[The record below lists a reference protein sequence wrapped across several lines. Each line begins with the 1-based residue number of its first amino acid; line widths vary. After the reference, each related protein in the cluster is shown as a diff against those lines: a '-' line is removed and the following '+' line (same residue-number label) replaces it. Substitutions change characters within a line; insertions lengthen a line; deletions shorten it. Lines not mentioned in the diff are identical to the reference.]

1 METITKH
8 YYKKNKLSI
17 ICLFLIKIILSFIL
31 ILLPIING
39 NIIGALTESL
49 DNDLFLNNI
58 RLLILLGIINI
69 IFTYLYSVKSSTT
82 KMDLSFYITSNILD
96 HLHKVPIREIEKFNH
111 VYLTQR
117 ITSDSSVISDFF
129 INDCLS
135 GIVNIIYFILL
146 LIIFLK
152 IDLNILLV
160 TVISIAVYI
169 LMYKL
174 VSKKLYDYGNRY
186 KEQLS
191 SLTKII
197 DKDISMSLETRAH
210 SKYRFRK
217 EYLNNSYNTFIK
229 NIYLYIKTTGL
240 YGTIDIL
247 LSLIFQSFILL
258 YGGYKVINNSIH
270 VSNFIS
276 IFIFYNQ
283 ILSLIKFFFNW
294 GSKYIDF
301 KVSVDRVNSILKM
314 KKEHFGN
321 KKIDKINKLE
331 FSNNKIIKNP
341 DIVILTGENGAGKT
355 TLGFKIIGLLKS
367 NSDDNIKINNI
378 KIENINQYYLRSHI
392 SVMLQNEKIAEIRVK
407 EYFNIELLEV
417 IDKLSKLNFS
427 FSFDILRYDNKLV
440 NDLSAGERQQ
450 LIFAKSI
457 LNESSFIFLDE
468 PTSQMSENMVKKVYK
483 SLNTIKENKLIII
496 ITHDELI
503 KTLSDN
509 RIEL

>member
-229 NIYLYIKTTGL
+229 NK
-240 YGTIDIL
+240 D
-247 LSLIFQSFILL
+247 
-258 YGGYKVINNSIH
+258 
-270 VSNFIS
+270 
-276 IFIFYNQ
+276 
-283 ILSLIKFFFNW
+283 
-294 GSKYIDF
+294 
-301 KVSVDRVNSILKM
+301 
-314 KKEHFGN
+314 
-321 KKIDKINKLE
+321 
-331 FSNNKIIKNP
+331 
-341 DIVILTGENGAGKT
+341 
-355 TLGFKIIGLLKS
+355 
-367 NSDDNIKINNI
+367 
-378 KIENINQYYLRSHI
+378 
-392 SVMLQNEKIAEIRVK
+392 
-407 EYFNIELLEV
+407 
-417 IDKLSKLNFS
+417 
-427 FSFDILRYDNKLV
+427 
-440 NDLSAGERQQ
+440 
-450 LIFAKSI
+450 
-457 LNESSFIFLDE
+457 
-468 PTSQMSENMVKKVYK
+468 
-483 SLNTIKENKLIII
+483 
-496 ITHDELI
+496 
-503 KTLSDN
+503 
-509 RIEL
+509 